1 MAKFNPDDW
10 PACWVLKLIAADNV
24 HGFYVSGFWKA
35 KAKAVL
41 KTQRNRCWDCE
52 HKAPAVPTT
61 ANTVHH
67 VKPLRQRPDL
77 ALSDYDEDGNVQLIA
92 LCESCHWNRH
102 HERRAVR
109 IPERW

>member
-1 MAKFNPDDW
+1 MAEFNPDVW
-10 PACWVLKLIAADNV
+10 PASWILSLIANGSLHA
-24 HGFYVSGFWKA
+24 FYVSRWWKDLQA
-35 KAKAVL
+35 EVL
-41 KTQRNRCWDCE
+41 RDQKHRCWDCAR
-52 HKAPAVPTT
+52 KSPALVTQ

-67 VKPLRQRPDL
+67 VKPVRLRPDL
-77 ALSDYDEDGNVQLIA
+77 ALSKVDERGEPQLIA